1 MEGDK
6 KLMRPRE
13 GRVIAGVCVGL
24 GRYFGLDPTLIR
36 LLWVLSV
43 CLLFTGFL
51 AYVICWIVIP
61 EEEAPAA

>member
-1 MEGDK
+1 MDGDK

-13 GRVIAGVCVGL
+13 GRVIGGVCAGL

-43 CLLFTGFL
+43 CLLGAGFL
-51 AYVICWIVIP
+51 AYVICWIFIP
-61 EEEAPAA
+61 EEEAPLA